1 MRMKTVA
8 IAALAIAST
17 TAIAATT
24 DLSAPL
30 RLGTAVE
37 KDSRAYEFLTE
48 LTTTIGERMS
58 ATEHGSAAE
67 SFVFQKLKGFGIED
81 VRYEPFPMVSWTR
94 GTVDLRVNDEP
105 MHSAAMVYTP
115 AHADLT
121 AEIAAV
127 GNGTSTDY
135 GADFDKV
142 RGKIA
147 LVYMGTLADS
157 PAGTIRLPR
166 WEKLALAIGHGAV
179 GVIFINPNAG
189 NHLVTGIA
197 GGSAKT
203 VTVPAV
209 MVSEEDGL
217 RLREEV
223 TQNHHLRARIR
234 MDNTIADGFARNVI
248 ATIPGVARP
257 GETIVLGGH
266 LDSLDLATGAFD
278 NGTGAMWV
286 LDVARAFAIHHYRPS
301 RTVQF
306 IFFMGEEEG
315 LLGSYAHV
323 RRSAADGSL
332 RQVRFMINTD
342 MSVNP
347 RGLHI
352 WGGDPDLSFFES
364 VAANMRKL
372 YPAFESVST
381 EAAAMSQSS
390 DSQPYI
396 ERGVPIADL
405 ESQWPQG
412 LLSCIHAECDTL
424 HWVNAADLRNSA
436 AVGAMLV
443 ATLADAPPAAAHVLD
458 QDETQAY
465 YKAQG
470 IVPTYRGPAPPET
483 SVAAN

>member
-1 MRMKTVA
+1 
-8 IAALAIAST
+8 
-17 TAIAATT
+17 
-24 DLSAPL
+24 
-30 RLGTAVE
+30 
-37 KDSRAYEFLTE
+37 
-48 LTTTIGERMS
+48 MS

-67 SFVFQKLKGFGIED
+67 SFVFQKLKGYGIKD
-81 VRYEPFPMVSWTR
+81 VRYERFPMVSWAR
-94 GTVDLRVNDEP
+94 GTVDLRVNDVP
-105 MHSAAMVYTP
+105 MQSAAMVYCP
-115 AHADLT
+115 AHTDLT
-121 AEIAAV
+121 AEIADV
-127 GNGTSTDY
+127 GNGTSMDY

-147 LVYMGTLADS
+147 LVYMGTLPDS
-157 PAGTIRLPR
+157 PAGAIHLPR

-179 GVIFINPNAG
+179 GVIFINWNAG

-197 GGSAKT
+197 GGSARA

-209 MVSEEDGL
+209 MVSQEDGL
-217 RLREEV
+217 RLRE
-223 TQNHHLRARIR
+223 RAIRERHVRATIR
-234 MDNTIADGFARNVI
+234 MENRVTEGFARNVI
-248 ATIPGVARP
+248 ATVPGVARP
-257 GETIVLGGH
+257 DETIVLGGH

-286 LDVARAFAIHHYRPS
+286 LDVARAFAVHKYKPS

-323 RRSAADGSL
+323 RRSAQDGSL

-347 RGLHI
+347 RGLHV
-352 WGGDPDLSFFES
+352 WGGDPDLPFFES
-364 VAANMRKL
+364 VAANIRKL
-372 YPAFESVST
+372 YPSFKGVST
-381 EAAAMSQSS
+381 ESAAMSQSS

-405 ESQWPQG
+405 ESQWPEG
-412 LLSCIHAECDTL
+412 LLPCVHAECDTL
-424 HWVNAADLRNSA
+424 HWVNADALRDSA

-443 ATLADAPPAAAHVLD
+443 AALADAPASAAHVFD
-458 QDETQAY
+458 ESETQAY
-465 YKAQG
+465 YEAQG

-483 SVAAN
+483 ASNVK